1 MTIAIFLESGQV
13 EMVVNR
19 FLNIVIM
26 LLLSVLLANCSETQ
40 FIANLMK
47 VGADK
52 VAQPGGGRYK
62 VGGPYQIKG
71 IWYRPR
77 IDYQYDQTGIASW
90 YGPQFHGKLTAN
102 GEIFDMLTRQQF
114 LAIGCFGGSYSPSL
128 STARLIGESS
138 PLSFF
143 VQSNSLTFCIQAP
156 WDN

>member
-19 FLNIVIM
+19 FLNIFIM

-102 GEIFDMLTRQQF
+102 GEIFDMNLVSAAHKT
-114 LAIGCFGGSYSPSL
+114 LPMPSMVRVTNLRNGKALNIRLNDRGPFAHGRIIDL
-128 STARLIGESS
+128 SKQG
-138 PLSFF
+138 
-143 VQSNSLTFCIQAP
+143 
-156 WDN
+156 